1 MPLRD
6 AANMQESFERAY
18 ERRYLRKI
26 ENVAAEVAAWRL
38 TMLGPAPG
46 GMNVAPLLDDSDFE
60 KGARKIYSG
69 PEGGFEEA
77 RVYHRYSL
85 PAGREFSGP
94 AIVEERESTIV
105 VPEDARFRKDAGGHI
120 IIEVKG

>member
-1 MPLRD
+1 M
-6 AANMQESFERAY
+6 FERAY

-46 GMNVAPLLDDSDFE
+46 GMDVAPLSDDSDFE
-60 KGARKIYSG
+60 KGARKIYFG

-94 AIVEERESTIV
+94 AVVEERESTIV
-105 VPEDARFRKDAGGHI
+105 VPQDARFRKDAGGHI
-120 IIEVKG
+120 VIEVAG